1 MKQTEKTQRTVSKI
15 LDAAIV
21 EFGKNGYAG
30 GTVNQICSAGI
41 SKGLIYHNF
50 EGKDDLYLVCLDQ
63 SCQMLLKY
71 LQEQD
76 RTRDLE
82 SYMTARRDFFRKN
95 PNEARIIFEA
105 LLSPPAHLS
114 AKIGQA
120 LSGFNELNEKMYSKT
135 LDSIVLRDG
144 ISRQDAVSYFHLMQL
159 MLNGYFSS
167 PAFQNADPSE
177 RVETHEMIVSKLLEC
192 MLYGIA
198 KGDI

>member
-1 MKQTEKTQRTVSKI
+1 MKQIEKTQRTVSKI
-15 LDAAIV
+15 LDAAIM

-63 SCQMLLKY
+63 SCRMLLKY

-114 AKIGQA
+114 AKIGQV
-120 LSGFNELNEKMYSKT
+120 LSDFNELNEKMYSKT

-167 PAFQNADPSE
+167 PAFQNTNPSE
-177 RVETHEMIVSKLLEC
+177 RVETHEMIVSKLLDC